1 MIAAAA
7 PTTADPEVTGFTQ
20 VQEIRALNFS
30 LALTVLFAGGAVVI
44 ALEGTDVARQA
55 VAEEMMLLHPDVD
68 VAVLFRS
75 VPAKSP
81 SVTPPRPPAATV

>member
-30 LALTVLFAGGAVVI
+30 LALTLLFAGGAVII
-44 ALEGTDVARQA
+44 AL
-55 VAEEMMLLHPDVD
+55 PDVD